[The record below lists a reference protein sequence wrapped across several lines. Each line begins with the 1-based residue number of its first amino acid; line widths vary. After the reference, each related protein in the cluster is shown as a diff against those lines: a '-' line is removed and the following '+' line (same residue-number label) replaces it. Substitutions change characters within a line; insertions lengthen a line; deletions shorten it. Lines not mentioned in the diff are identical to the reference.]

1 MTTREGQVAEQTSSS
16 LLVDAPP
23 SRVMAVIA
31 DFPRYPEWASGVR
44 QCEVRET
51 LPDGRARE
59 VWFELDATPIRE
71 SYTLLFEWQGAERV
85 SWSLGSAGRML
96 RRLDGSYDLVPRDD
110 ATEVTYHLGVE
121 LAIPM
126 IGLLKR
132 KAEKVIIDTALKGL
146 KEQAEGSA

>member
-1 MTTREGQVAEQTSSS
+1 MAEQTSSS
-16 LLVDAPP
+16 LLLDAPP

-44 QCEVRET
+44 HCEVRGT

-59 VWFELDATPIRE
+59 VWFELDATPIKE
-71 SYTLLFEWQGAERV
+71 SYTLLYVWQDDELV
-85 SWSLGSAGRML
+85 TWSLGSAGRML
-96 RRLDGSYDLVPRDD
+96 RRLDGSYGLAPRNGG
-110 ATEVTYHLGVE
+110 TEVTYHLGVE

-146 KEQAEGSA
+146 KQRVEGST